1 MVIGINRT
9 KLYKFNVRTCLSIL
23 VTVTIGMSN
32 GDLECRENNTSSVRC
47 CSGFREINGVCKECI
62 GYFGEGCS
70 RSCPSGFYGRSC
82 TTPCNCSVNET
93 CNQFVGCISNL
104 SFTCDQQQNL
114 EQHDLMWQFLIT
126 LLCIQGLISVLSIS
140 YSLRNRMKWTH
151 NLKITNLG
159 SFNGRVKHSERK
171 CKVNQNKGN
180 HVICNDQLLSSGSS
194 YGQVSSGYNHIR
206 FPKAALVDICTE
218 DYSTTKEYNL
228 RRNKYLTK
236 PCKPTFTDIH
246 DDTEL

>member
-1 MVIGINRT
+1 
-9 KLYKFNVRTCLSIL
+9 
-23 VTVTIGMSN
+23 
-32 GDLECRENNTSSVRC
+32 
-47 CSGFREINGVCKECI
+47 
-62 GYFGEGCS
+62 
-70 RSCPSGFYGRSC
+70 
-82 TTPCNCSVNET
+82 
-93 CNQFVGCISNL
+93 
-104 SFTCDQQQNL
+104 
-114 EQHDLMWQFLIT
+114 
-126 LLCIQGLISVLSIS
+126 
-140 YSLRNRMKWTH
+140 MKWTH

-180 HVICNDQLLSSGSS
+180 HVICNDQLLSNGSS

-236 PCKPTFTDIH
+236 PCTPTFPDIH